1 MNKQELIDAI
11 AARSGDTKTA
21 TAELVNAV
29 LEVVTSAL
37 SEGESVQLVGFG
49 TFSVGRRA
57 ARTGRNPATGAEI
70 TIAAAKTVKFRAGKA
85 FKEAVD
91 AP

>member
-11 AARSGDTKTA
+11 AARSGGTKTA

-29 LEVVTSAL
+29 LEIVAGAL
-37 SEGESVQLVGFG
+37 SEGQSVQLVGFG
-49 TFSVGRRA
+49 TFSIGQRA

-70 TIAAAKTVKFRAGKA
+70 PIAAAKIVKFTVGKA
-85 FKEAVD
+85 FKEAVN
-91 AP
+91 AS